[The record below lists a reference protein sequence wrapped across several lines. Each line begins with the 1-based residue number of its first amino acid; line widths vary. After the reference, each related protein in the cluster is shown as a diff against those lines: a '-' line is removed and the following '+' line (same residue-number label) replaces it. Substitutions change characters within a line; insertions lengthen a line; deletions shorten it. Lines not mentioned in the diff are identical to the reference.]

1 MLYQRASTARGR
13 TPWPAGGSRP
23 AWARERPP
31 AGSVHT
37 GPTHAAAPERTRA
50 PRARRASPSRCG
62 TSGCGNAAAAARPH
76 ARQALARSRGGRGM
90 FIMLAG
96 FVSRWWK
103 SRPFEYQVATP
114 SEAKRRYTISIGN

>member
-96 FVSRWWK
+96 SRCR
-103 SRPFEYQVATP
+103 SHGTLVPVATP
-114 SEAKRRYTISIGN
+114 SETKRRYTI